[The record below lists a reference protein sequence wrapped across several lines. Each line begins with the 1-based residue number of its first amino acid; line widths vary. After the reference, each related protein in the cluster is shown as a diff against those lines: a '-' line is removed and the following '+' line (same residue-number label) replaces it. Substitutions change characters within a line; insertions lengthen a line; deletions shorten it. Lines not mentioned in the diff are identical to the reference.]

1 MKSSYA
7 KMQSTLGLADLELL
21 LALVRDRSLQGAA
34 ERLKVDTSTVFRSI
48 KRIEKDIGE
57 LLFERGRQG
66 YLPTEL
72 GRELASHAER
82 IESHLQE
89 AREAAAKGGAEPAG
103 VLRITTTDTVL
114 NGLLLPV
121 LGKFTSAHPQIDL
134 ELIATNT
141 LANLSQRD
149 ADVAIR
155 ATRKPPEHL
164 VGSKLGALTSAVF
177 ASQAYLDRSGGAID
191 LEKADWIALDESLA
205 EHPSVRWRRQ
215 RYPKVQPRYRCNSVL
230 SVAGSVVWG
239 LGVGVAPMFLLKDHP
254 QVRIVEGPVEELQT
268 DLWML
273 AHPDTRHLKRVKLLF
288 EFLKQN
294 LVLPENDY

>member
-7 KMQSTLGLADLELL
+7 QMQSTLSLADLELL
-21 LALVRDRSLQGAA
+21 LALVRGRSLQGAA
-34 ERLKVDTSTVFRSI
+34 ERLRVDTSTVFRSI
-48 KRIEKDIGE
+48 KRIEKDLGE

-72 GRELASHAER
+72 GLELAGYAER
-82 IESHLQE
+82 IETQLQE
-89 AREAAAKGGAEPAG
+89 AREAAAKVGSEPSGA
-103 VLRITTTDTVL
+103 LRITTTDTVL

-121 LGKFTSAHPQIDL
+121 LGRFAAAHPQIEL
-134 ELIATNT
+134 ELIATNA

-164 VGSKLGALTSAVF
+164 VGSRLGVLPSAVF
-177 ASQAYLDRSGGAID
+177 ASAAYINRVGGKVD

-205 EHPSVRWRRQ
+205 DHPSIRWRRQ
-215 RYPKVQPRYRCNSVL
+215 HYPRVQPRFRCNSVL

-239 LGVGVAPMFLLKDHP
+239 LGIGVAPMFLLKDHP
-254 QVRIVEGPVEELQT
+254 QVRIVEGPLVELET

-273 AHPDTRHLKRVKLLF
+273 AHADIRHLKRVKLLY
-288 EFLKQN
+288 EFLREN
-294 LVLPENDY
+294 LSL

>member
-7 KMQSTLGLADLELL
+7 QMQSTLSLSDLELL
-21 LALVRDRSLQGAA
+21 LALVRGRSLQGAA
-34 ERLKVDTSTVFRSI
+34 ERLHVDTSTVFRSI
-48 KRIEKDIGE
+48 KRIEKDLGE
-57 LLFERGRQG
+57 LLFERSRQG

-72 GRELASHAER
+72 GRELAGYAER
-82 IESHLQE
+82 IETQLQE
-89 AREAAAKGGAEPAG
+89 AREAAAKVGSEPAG
-103 VLRITTTDTVL
+103 ALRITTTDTVL
-114 NGLLLPV
+114 NGLLLQA
-121 LGKFTSAHPQIDL
+121 LGKFTAAYPQVEL

-141 LANLSQRD
+141 LANLSHRD

-164 VGSKLGALTSAVF
+164 VGSRLGTLASAVF
-177 ASQAYLDRSGGAID
+177 ASDAYINRMGGNVD

-215 RYPKVQPRYRCNSVL
+215 HYPKVQPRDRCNSVL

-254 QVRIVEGPVEELQT
+254 QVHIVEGPVAELET

-273 AHPDTRHLKRVKLLF
+273 AHPDVRHLKRVKLLF
-288 EFLKQN
+288 EFLREN
-294 LVLPENDY
+294 LLP